1 MRRLP
6 ILTVLLA
13 LLPATTAT
21 AKEVTA
27 MRICGSNGCAR
38 IERPEA
44 QRFHTDP
51 SVYGATLEH
60 GPGPVRWYRLT
71 MLLGDGAGETIGQVR
86 LAYAPAVEAIYSL
99 DAVPATPWQRI
110 SHAGGVR
117 LERAAAGLTP
127 FAERRF
133 EPQPPP
139 TRAEAP
145 EQADDGGLPLLAGVP
160 AVALLV
166 GVGLL
171 VLRRR

>member
-1 MRRLP
+1 MRRLS
-6 ILTVLLA
+6 IITMLLA
-13 LLPATTAT
+13 LAPVASAS
-21 AKEVTA
+21 AKEVTG
-27 MRICGSNGCAR
+27 MQICGSNGCAP
-38 IERPEA
+38 IERSEA

-51 SVYGATLEH
+51 SVYGAELEH

-71 MLLGDGAGETIGQVR
+71 MRLGDGAGETIGQVR
-86 LAYAPAVEAIYSL
+86 LAYAPAVDAIYSL

-110 SHAGGVR
+110 SQAGGAR
-117 LERAAAGLTP
+117 LKRAAAGLTP

-133 EPQPPP
+133 EPEPPP
-139 TRAEAP
+139 KTAKAP

-160 AVALLV
+160 AVALLL

>member
-13 LLPATTAT
+13 LLPAAAAT

-27 MRICGSNGCAR
+27 MKICGSNGCAR
-38 IERPEA
+38 IERSEA

-86 LAYAPAVEAIYSL
+86 LAYAPAVKAIYSL

-133 EPQPPP
+133 EPQPRPK
-139 TRAEAP
+139 RANAP

-160 AVALLV
+160 AVALLLGLV
-166 GVGLL
+166 LL